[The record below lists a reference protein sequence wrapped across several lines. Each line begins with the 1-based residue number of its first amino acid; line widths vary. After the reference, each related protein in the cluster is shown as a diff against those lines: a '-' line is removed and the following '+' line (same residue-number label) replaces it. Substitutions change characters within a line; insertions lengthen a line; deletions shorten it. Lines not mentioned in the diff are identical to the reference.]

1 MPPVGAVSAASL
13 GLTSGDAIKSFFL
26 ANKDQYDSYN
36 TQSADPWDT
45 SGYFIPK
52 TGGSSG
58 SMQQSAD
65 PTQPPGG
72 DGGAGAPSGGGGA
85 PSGPSSDK
93 PTAPSLN
100 ALAQTPPAEPQ
111 SVEAPDMLR
120 QGIGTRTPPSLD
132 ALFGGIRKVY

>member
-1 MPPVGAVSAASL
+1 MPPVGAISAASL
-13 GLTSGDAIKSFFL
+13 GLTSSDAIKNYFL
-26 ANKDQYDSYN
+26 ANKDQYESYN

-45 SGYFIPK
+45 SGYFTPK
-52 TGGSSG
+52 TGGASG
-58 SMQQSAD
+58 SAPQSAD
-65 PTQPPGG
+65 PLPATGG
-72 DGGAGAPSGGGGA
+72 GGGGAPSGGGGA